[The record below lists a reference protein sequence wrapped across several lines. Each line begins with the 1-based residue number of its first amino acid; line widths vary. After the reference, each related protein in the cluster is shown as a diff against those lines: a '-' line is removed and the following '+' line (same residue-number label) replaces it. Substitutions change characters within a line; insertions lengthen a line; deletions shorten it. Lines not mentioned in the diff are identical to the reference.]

1 MSLRLWLPLRGD
13 LTNNGLDEWV
23 SGLTDV
29 SIAQANCTVDTNGKI
44 GSCYSFNGS
53 NSYIDIND
61 INFPTIISGDFSI
74 CMWVYNN
81 DDGGRSILFG
91 NYGLE
96 GGFDFSIE
104 KLATNAVRF
113 YWNNSPDINLA
124 STLPATEWT
133 HLTITRK
140 GNTVKCYINGSLTK
154 TSTATLN
161 GSPVSTMTRFRL
173 GCDARTGT
181 TVLNGK
187 LNDFRLYDHELSA
200 KEVKEISQALIQH
213 FPLNDFVGNENLL
226 LDTMKDKDQTHTT
239 YNFADFHFSKSLV
252 SGNTYTVTCKINL
265 SEERKHIMVCHS
277 GGTIEIINWDKNNN
291 GVYSGSFVAT
301 SNMSSQTSGSGHGY
315 ARVYVSTIEGNIQGS
330 NPLSG
335 SGNVEWIKI
344 EEGSVST
351 PYLPNP
357 ADTLYNIC
365 GFNGTTANS
374 STSELIIF
382 DASGYCNNGILSS
395 NRPTLALDSPRYSS
409 CMLFNGTNTFINCG
423 RGAMVKDE
431 ITVNVWAYMDNWGSI
446 VDAKGN
452 ITSCTEG
459 GGWNFEVG
467 NSNTLQFPV
476 GTGASSNTYKV
487 AAMTNS
493 PSTLSG
499 WVMFT
504 GVYDGLNV
512 KLYINGSLVTNTV
525 AYSTKTPMYYN
536 ANNCVFIG
544 AEAGGNANNPAGLYF
559 NGKISDFRVYATAL
573 SDEDILEL
581 YKVSMSID
589 DTGKV
594 HAMEYRE
601 G

>member
-13 LTNNGLDEWV
+13 LTNNGLDNATITA
-23 SGLTDV
+23 SNT
-29 SIAQANCTVDTNGKI
+29 TVDTKGKI

-53 NSYIDIND
+53 NSYIDID
-61 INFPTIISGDFSI
+61 YVNFPTIISGDFSI

-81 DDGGRSILFG
+81 DSGGRAILFG
-91 NYGLE
+91 NYGLS

-104 KLATNAVRF
+104 KLATEAVRF
-113 YWNNSPDINLA
+113 YWNNNPDINLT
-124 STLPATEWT
+124 STLPVAAWS
-133 HLTITRK
+133 HLAITRK
-140 GNTVKCYINGSLTK
+140 GNTVKCYINGALTK
-154 TSTATLN
+154 TSTTTLN

-226 LDTMKDKDQTHTT
+226 LDTMKEYGQSRTT
-239 YNFADFHFSKSLV
+239 YNIGDFNFSKALV
-252 SGNTYTVTCKINL
+252 SGNTYTVTCKANMSTEKKCIIL
-265 SEERKHIMVCHS
+265 CRS
-277 GGTIEIINWDKNNN
+277 GGTISIGDKQAKNNS
-291 GVYSGSFVAT
+291 GIYSWSFVAT
-301 SNMSSQTSGSGHGY
+301 SNMASQTSGAGYGY
-315 ARVYVSTIEGNIQGS
+315 ARLYVSNNEMAIQGS
-330 NPLSG
+330 TTLTG
-335 SGNVEWIKI
+335 TANVDWIKI
-344 EEGSVST
+344 EEGNVST

-357 ADTLYNIC
+357 ADTKYSGL
-365 GFNGTTANS
+365 GFNGTTVYD
-374 STSELIIF
+374 T
-382 DASGYCNNGILSS
+382 SGYNNNGTLSATK
-395 NRPTLALDSPRYSS
+395 PTVATDTPRYSS
-409 CMLFNGTNTFINCG
+409 CMVFNGSNTYINCG

-467 NSNTLQFPV
+467 NGNKLQFPV
-476 GTGASSNTYKV
+476 GTGESSNTYKI
-487 AAMTNS
+487 ATMTNA

-504 GVYDGLNV
+504 GVYNGLNV

-544 AEAGGNANNPAGLYF
+544 AEAGGNANTPAGLYF

-589 DTGKV
+589 NTGKV
-594 HAMEYRE
+594 HAIEYKE